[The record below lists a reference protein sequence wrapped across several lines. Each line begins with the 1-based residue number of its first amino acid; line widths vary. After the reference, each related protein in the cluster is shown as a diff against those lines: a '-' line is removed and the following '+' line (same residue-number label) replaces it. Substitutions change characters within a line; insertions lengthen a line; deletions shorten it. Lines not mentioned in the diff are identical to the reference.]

1 MHRRKLSDPGLRS
14 LRIPHL
20 TDFPPY
26 ANVNTS
32 PLAMAEQ
39 QTKTP
44 GAAGIPLSTEATMVS
59 SILEKG
65 LEQALGDPG
74 CMAPL
79 AAALLQP
86 LVKLLLEPLSRALA
100 EALKDS
106 LIQKVTDSLE
116 FDLQKKITE
125 LTERVVELERLNQEY
140 ADDAELQ
147 EQYSRRNCLVVFGV
161 PESEGENTDDI
172 ITDICTDILGVPVS
186 NTDLDRTHRLG
197 QKPTRN
203 TRADDPK
210 SKTRG
215 IIVKFTSYQ
224 TRAKVYSNKK
234 NLKGKRL
241 FISES
246 LTSSRLNLYTK
257 LYKDHAN
264 DVIATW
270 TQDGRIYVIPKEG
283 DRVMINK
290 LSDIDKVKLPF
301 TLKKD

>member
-1 MHRRKLSDPGLRS
+1 MHRRKNSDPNLRS
-14 LRIPHL
+14 LRIPQR
-20 TDFPPY
+20 TDISPY
-26 ANVNTS
+26 ANVGTT
-32 PLAMAEQ
+32 PLAMSEEEA
-39 QTKTP
+39 KLA
-44 GAAGIPLSTEATMVS
+44 GATSFSLPSDATEVS
-59 SILEKG
+59 SLIEKG
-65 LEQALGDPG
+65 MEEVLKDPD

-79 AAALLQP
+79 AAALIQP

-106 LIQKVTDSLE
+106 LVQKVTNSLE
-116 FDLQKKITE
+116 FDLQEKITK
-125 LTERVVELERLNQEY
+125 LTERVQELEKLNQDYVAE
-140 ADDAELQ
+140 AELQ

-161 PESEGENTDDI
+161 PETEGENTDDI
-172 ITDICTDILGVPVS
+172 ITDICSNILGVPMS

-197 QKPTRN
+197 QKPTR
-203 TRADDPK
+203 RSRPEDPK
-210 SKTRG
+210 PKTRG

-224 TRAKVYSNKK
+224 TRAKVYNNKK
-234 NLKGKRL
+234 KLKGKRL

-246 LTSSRLNLYTK
+246 LTSSRLDLYTK

-264 DVIATW
+264 DIIATW
-270 TQDGRIYVIPKEG
+270 TQDGRIYVIPKGG